1 MTIKTIVGVLAA
13 SSLLTLSACTNTVQ
27 YGEATRVETTKIDVS
42 SNELVTVAEK
52 MTRKMLTYPTIEEV
66 LKKKRPKLAISPL
79 INQTSDDSV
88 DVSLIEYSIAKQLDQ
103 SGKFSFSDN
112 TKVLEA
118 QTAATKDQLFASIDI
133 NVAKKIASTLKA
145 DYLLYG
151 SLKNIIRTKATSKE
165 VYYSFNLHMLNIKT
179 GKLVWQDSEEIL
191 KSRKKAIFGI

>member
-1 MTIKTIVGVLAA
+1 MTIKTIVGAIAA

-52 MTRKMLTYPTIEEV
+52 MTRKMLTYPTIEEA
-66 LKKKRPKLAISPL
+66 LKKKRPILAISPL
-79 INQTSDDSV
+79 INQTSDNV
-88 DVSLIEYSIAKQLDQ
+88 DVSLIEGSITKQLGQ
-103 SGKFSFSDN
+103 SGKFSFTDS
-112 TKVLEA
+112 TKISTA

-133 NVAKKIASTLKA
+133 NVAKKIASTLNA

-165 VYYSFNLHMLNIKT
+165 VYYSFNLHMLDTKT
-179 GKLVWQDSEEIL
+179 GKLVWQDNEEIL

>member
-1 MTIKTIVGVLAA
+1 MTIKTIVGAIAA

-79 INQTSDDSV
+79 INQTSDNV
-88 DVSLIEYSIAKQLDQ
+88 DVSLIEGSITQQLGQ
-103 SGKFSFSDN
+103 SGKFSFTDT
-112 TKVLEA
+112 TKTSAA

-133 NVAKKIASTLKA
+133 NIAKEIASTLNA

-179 GKLVWQDSEEIL
+179 GKLVWQDNEEIL

>member
-52 MTRKMLTYPTIEEV
+52 MTRKMLTYPTVEEA

-88 DVSLIEYSIAKQLDQ
+88 DVSLIEDSIAKQLGQ
-103 SGKFSFSDN
+103 SGKFSFSDK
-112 TKVLEA
+112 TKTKAA
-118 QTAATKDQLFASIDI
+118 QSAVTKDQLFASIDI
-133 NVAKKIASTLKA
+133 NVAKKIASNLKA

-165 VYYSFNLHMLNIKT
+165 VYYSFNLHMLDTKT

>member
-42 SNELVTVAEK
+42 SNELVTIAEK
-52 MTRKMLTYPTIEEV
+52 MTRKMLTYPTVEEA

-79 INQTSDDSV
+79 INQTSDSV
-88 DVSLIEYSIAKQLDQ
+88 NVSLIEDSIAKHLGQ
-103 SGKFSFSDN
+103 SGKFSFSDK
-112 TKVLEA
+112 TK
-118 QTAATKDQLFASIDI
+118 TAAAQSAVTKDQLFASIDI
-133 NVAKKIASTLKA
+133 NIAKEIASTLNA

-165 VYYSFNLHMLNIKT
+165 VYYSFDLHMLNTKT